1 MRFSTKIRY
10 GARAVVDIAMH
21 GDKGPVTL
29 NAIAKRLD
37 VSKKYIGHIVNQLL
51 SAGILESV
59 RGPQG
64 GYMLAQS
71 AQQIRLGEIMRSLD
85 GSMAPVRCVEKP
97 ASCKW
102 SGKCA
107 TQEVWNKLK
116 ERVDAVVDGVTV
128 ADLVKR
134 QKKLNAS
141 SV

>member
-10 GARAVVDIAMH
+10 GTRAVVDIAMH
-21 GDKGPVTL
+21 GTKGPVTL
-29 NAIAKRLD
+29 NEIAKHLD
-37 VSKKYIGHIVNQLL
+37 VSKKYIGHIVNQMI
-51 SAGILESV
+51 SAGILESI

-64 GYMLAQS
+64 GYMLARS
-71 AQQIRLGEIMRSLD
+71 PKEIRVGEIIRTLD

-97 ASCKW
+97 DSC
-102 SGKCA
+102 SMSRQCA
-107 TQEVWNKLK
+107 TQEVWIKIK
-116 ERVDAVVDGVTV
+116 ESIDAVVDGLTV

>member
-10 GARAVVDIAMH
+10 GTRAVVDIAMH
-21 GDKGPVTL
+21 GAKGPVTL
-29 NAIAKRLD
+29 NEIAKRLD

-51 SAGILESV
+51 SAGILESI

-64 GYMLAQS
+64 GYMLARS
-71 AQQIRLGEIMRSLD
+71 PKEIRVGEVLRTLD

-97 ASCKW
+97 DSCRM
-102 SGKCA
+102 SRRCA
-107 TQEVWNKLK
+107 TQEVWIKIK
-116 ERVDAVVDGVTV
+116 ESVDAVIDGLTV